1 MRSSC
6 ALAVLL
12 CLCSLPLS
20 AVRAAQAPE
29 TCSNNCAATRD
40 SCKLKA
46 CTKAGG
52 HSQLHQGVCYN
63 LTANNKAQYTTAN
76 AKCDTKTRNCLS
88 KCK

>member
-6 ALAVLL
+6 ALTVLL
-12 CLCSLPLS
+12 LLSALPLH
-20 AVRAAQAPE
+20 AVHASQTPE
-29 TCSNNCAATRD
+29 TCSNQCAATRD
-40 SCKLKA
+40 TCKLKA

-63 LTANNKAQYTTAN
+63 LNANNKEKYNTAN
-76 AKCDTKTRNCLS
+76 TRCDTNVRKCLS

>member
-12 CLCSLPLS
+12 FLSALPLTV
-20 AVRAAQAPE
+20 AYAARPPDP
-29 TCSNNCAATRD
+29 CSNQCPVTRD

-63 LTANNKAQYTTAN
+63 LTVSSKPQYTTAS
-76 AKCDTKTRNCLS
+76 AQCDTNVRNCLT

>member
-6 ALAVLL
+6 ALTVLL
-12 CLCSLPLS
+12 VLSSLPLCP
-20 AVRAAQAPE
+20 AHAEQEPD
-29 TCSNNCAATRD
+29 TCSNNCAAKRD

-46 CTKAGG
+46 CSKAGG

-63 LTANNKAQYTTAN
+63 LTAANKAQFTTAN
-76 AKCDTKTRNCLS
+76 TRCDTNVRNCLS

>member
-12 CLCSLPLS
+12 FLSVLPLHP
-20 AVRAAQAPE
+20 ARASQAPD
-29 TCSNNCAATRD
+29 TCSNQCAATRD
-40 SCKLKA
+40 TCKLKA

-63 LTANNKAQYTTAN
+63 LTANNRAQYTTAN
-76 AKCDTKTRNCLS
+76 ARCDTNVRNCLS